1 MTKKYINEPRLQI
14 GMTQYNQ
21 YMIQGAPVWTQNGSF
36 VGTVTL
42 DFDNENGNGE
52 QVYAVVKNPNL
63 PEDQV
68 TEVTVLFRGSTGP
81 NEVLSKPAD
90 VWNDWVENDLFLGLR
105 VFAQDHPNYTQNHD
119 HASGQL
125 KASSETLNT
134 IMATYPNAK
143 VNLYGHSLGSMDVQY
158 AIANLSDTDINRLES
173 AYIYNGPN
181 IYGILDDQQKAR
193 V

>member
-52 QVYAVVKNPNL
+52 QVYAVVKDPNL
-63 PEDQV
+63 PKDQV

-125 KASSETLNT
+125 KASSEALNT

-143 VNLYGHSLGSMDVQY
+143 VNLY
-158 AIANLSDTDINRLES
+158 
-173 AYIYNGPN
+173 
-181 IYGILDDQQKAR
+181 
-193 V
+193 